1 MTTPPRLAPILAQF
15 EFARGRLLDRLVG
28 LTDDEYLWEPV
39 PGCWSIRPRAQVAAN
54 RSYGSGA
61 WQLER
66 AYPEPD
72 PAPFTTL
79 AWRLCH
85 LASGTRLRADY
96 TIGTKS
102 LTYDTYEI
110 PHTADAAIA
119 ALTAALDAWHGPSPA
134 PPTPTSTGSAT
145 AFPWGLDPTL
155 PSSTSPGGS
164 IRNSSTTAAKSPCCA
179 TCTAPGR
186 ADPRPAHRTEAID
199 EHRHRVLARH
209 HRRANGRGARFL
221 RRWPRLGQL
230 HGRMG
235 QRTRHPSRHRRSRCR
250 ALAHHHDRR
259 LGR

>member
-66 AYPEPD
+66 AYPEPE

-85 LASGTRLRADY
+85 LASGTQPPRRLHHRHQIADLRHLRDPPHRRRRHRRPHRRPRRLARA
-96 TIGTKS
+96 
-102 LTYDTYEI
+102 LTSATDADLDRVGHSIPLGPRPHPPFLDITWWVNQELLHHGGEI
-110 PHTADAAIA
+110 ALLRDLYRLA
-119 ALTAALDAWHGPSPA
+119 AL
-134 PPTPTSTGSAT
+134 
-145 AFPWGLDPTL
+145 
-155 PSSTSPGGS
+155 
-164 IRNSSTTAAKSPCCA
+164 
-179 TCTAPGR
+179 
-186 ADPRPAHRTEAID
+186 DPRPAHRTEAID

-209 HRRANGRGARFL
+209 HLTSKWTRSQVSPTMATPGATSWPNGTANPASL
-221 RRWPRLGQL
+221 APSPISVPR
-230 HGRMG
+230 
-235 QRTRHPSRHRRSRCR
+235 PCSPP
-250 ALAHHHDRR
+250 
-259 LGR
+259 